1 MSWRA
6 FRIAEHRTTLDHEQ
20 LEAQLGHRTRWQAS
34 GTCSARE
41 ACARG
46 PVPDQTVSDQERA
59 SYPPT
64 LPGAAPTW
72 TQCSVSSLSITNY
85 NTHRPHRS
93 LHQRPPTDNAPP
105 LSTATIRPLRRDRL
119 GGLICEYVLSHGM
132 TGFSAP
138 TGERGGNVL
147 GDHPRQLGRCSPVD
161 APRVAP
167 IENTGRTTGAGYG
180 CTTPGTPA
188 DCQRRNRRHP
198 P

>member
-1 MSWRA
+1 MSSSR
-6 FRIAEHRTTLDHEQ
+6 RS
-20 LEAQLGHRTRWQAS
+20 S
-34 GTCSARE
+34 GTGRDGRPRAH
-41 ACARG
+41 APRG
-46 PVPDQTVSDQERA
+46 KPVPGALSPTRRCLIRSEPT
-59 SYPPT
+59 YPPT
-64 LPGAAPTW
+64 LPGAAPTS

-93 LHQRPPTDNAPP
+93 LHQRPPTDTTPP

-119 GGLICEYVLSHGM
+119 GGLIHEYVLSHDM

-161 APRVAP
+161 APRVVP

-188 DCQRRNRRHP
+188 DCQRRNRRP
-198 P
+198 PP